1 MNVKI
6 AGKILIDPNTTK
18 IILLVAQYAAIMTT
32 LKLTKTKME
41 TQRQIEILQ
50 LLIDKKN
57 KYFIT
62 GLCSTLDTFL
72 VFKFITK
79 EEYDITIQLLQFYK
93 PKDREVM
100 GYWFPIGEWQ
110 LREEWLHN
118 IIDKLKEEKNDTLQ
132 K

>member
-1 MNVKI
+1 MN
-6 AGKILIDPNTTK
+6 T
-18 IILLVAQYAAIMTT
+18 
-32 LKLTKTKME
+32 E
-41 TQRQIEILQ
+41 RQIEILK
-50 LLIDKKN
+50 LLIEKKN

-93 PKDREVM
+93 PKDREMM

-110 LREEWLHN
+110 AREEWLHN